1 MLHQTGETDHTSKPY
16 PVKGPHPIS
25 MEEWVEVVKA
35 LEQITIDAK
44 GGFEKQDFS
53 LEKISEDPWSAW
65 NMARDSQI
73 NN

>member
-1 MLHQTGETDHTSKPY
+1 
-16 PVKGPHPIS
+16 

-35 LEQITIDAK
+35 LQQITIDAK

-53 LEKISEDPWSAW
+53 LEQISEDPWIAW

-73 NN
+73 QKVK